1 MMAYMFQFE
10 LPPAFSEEMESLV
23 PLQSS
28 HVEQLFLE
36 GRILSYSESQ
46 RRTAIWCVVAA
57 QSEQE
62 AMEVVA
68 GFPLH
73 PYFTDTMCHPLSY
86 HNTVPATIPEF
97 SLN

>member
-10 LPPAFSEEMESLV
+10 LPSSFSEEMESLI
-23 PLQSS
+23 PSQKE
-28 HVEQLFLE
+28 HIAQLFLE
-36 GRILSYSESQ
+36 ERILSYSVSQ

-62 AMEVVA
+62 AMEIVA

-73 PYFTDTMCHPLSY
+73 PYFTDTMCHPLIF
-86 HNTVPATIPEF
+86 HNTIPASMPEF